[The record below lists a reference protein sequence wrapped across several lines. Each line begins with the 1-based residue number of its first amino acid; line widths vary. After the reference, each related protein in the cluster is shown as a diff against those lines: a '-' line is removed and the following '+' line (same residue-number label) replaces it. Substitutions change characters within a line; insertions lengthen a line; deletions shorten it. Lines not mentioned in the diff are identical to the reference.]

1 MSDLGAHFH
10 MMSRHAGLIERI
22 YRQGGVVTDEESW
35 RGLSELHAARIIIEG
50 DGEYRIASR
59 FRGYLDDFFSRNRSY
74 AVGTPLS
81 LSINALRQELA
92 DLRDASR
99 RGDETGRGRSEGETV
114 DRIWQLREEI
124 DEEVRVF
131 DLATRNG
138 YHNARSAEERVR
150 RNAYYHKRAEDLL
163 GAIQN
168 LRGLELREL
177 MSQPEMREVRKTFR
191 KQILDRLEGWSVR
204 LAGLIKEMLDYLY
217 RSREIAER
225 TKRLR
230 ALLHAKRALPRAR
243 LRELLETMPR
253 QAAPVPMPIL
263 TRADLEADAVAAETP
278 RILDRLRG
286 RGGVSGRHR
295 LRETAPPVREELPPE
310 KELGI
315 SEVPQILT
323 DFLAYREAA
332 TDRVSARDW
341 ASAAG
346 VPAGLLIIHLFDHL
360 AHEAEEQGAWQIS
373 PGHDRPWTCH
383 LYDITLDPVRTPEAD
398 RDAA

>member
-1 MSDLGAHFH
+1 MSDLGAHFQ
-10 MMSRHAGLIERI
+10 MLSRHAGLIERI

-35 RGLSELHAARIIIEG
+35 RALSELHAARLIIEG

-92 DLRDASR
+92 DLRDAAR

-150 RNAYYHKRAEDLL
+150 RNAYYHTRAEDLL
-163 GAIQN
+163 GAIQD
-168 LRGLELREL
+168 LRGLGLREL
-177 MSQPEMREVRKTFR
+177 MSGPEMRDVRKTFR

-243 LRELLETMPR
+243 LRELIEGMPR
-253 QAAPVPMPIL
+253 QAAPVLMPIL
-263 TRADLEADAVAAETP
+263 TRPDLGAEAVAAETP
-278 RILDRLRG
+278 RIQERLRG
-286 RGGVSGRHR
+286 RGGASGRHR
-295 LRETAPPVREELPPE
+295 LREPAPSLRDEMPPE
-310 KELGI
+310 EGMTI
-315 SEVPQILT
+315 SELPQILT
-323 DFLAYREAA
+323 DFLAYRA
-332 TDRVSARDW
+332 TATARVSARDW
-341 ASAAG
+341 AEETG
-346 VPAGLLIIHLFDHL
+346 VPAGLLIIHLYDHL
-360 AHEAEEQGAWQIS
+360 AHEAEERGAWQIS
-373 PGHDRPWTCH
+373 PEHDRPWTGH
-383 LYDITLDPVRTPEAD
+383 LVDITLNPVPNTEAD